1 MISEYCGDDKS
12 SLSIGLDDSLKALKK
27 TIMGFVGNM
36 FYCLELNV
44 SGDCEEKQ
52 DIVQIEYIC

>member
-27 TIMGFVGNM
+27 QSWVL
-36 FYCLELNV
+36 LEICSTVLN
-44 SGDCEEKQ
+44 
-52 DIVQIEYIC
+52 